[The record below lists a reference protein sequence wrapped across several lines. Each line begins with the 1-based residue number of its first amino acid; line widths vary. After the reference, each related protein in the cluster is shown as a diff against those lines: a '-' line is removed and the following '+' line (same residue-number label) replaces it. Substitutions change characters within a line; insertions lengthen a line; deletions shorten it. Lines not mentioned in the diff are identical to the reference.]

1 MNYVISTALIII
13 GTGILI
19 FIILHTGPSLKKN
32 NVNKSLTT
40 GQNNQEGQVA
50 RRNKPTKSPSPII
63 SQSDQLDGYGV
74 PIEYMITNAD
84 DIHLEIND
92 ELDLY
97 TSAIMDGFQ
106 PKKNYKCNSLQSALS
121 INEEQYFSVTPI
133 DVANYM
139 RDNVS
144 RMQKA
149 LMNTKM
155 PLVSYHM
162 SKESYRAHV
171 SRKPSSVYSMNY
183 TQDDK
188 GYKSPVT
195 IIGWKVVGREFPE
208 HTFFDSEPQV
218 VWILKEKAVDGT
230 NILYL
235 RGDNLN
241 KIETDVYTTQVKIN

>member
-19 FIILHTGPSLKKN
+19 FIILYTGNPKGQLKDNPKGQAAKGN
-32 NVNKSLTT
+32 NTSND
-40 GQNNQEGQVA
+40 
-50 RRNKPTKSPSPII
+50 NKPTKSPSPII
-63 SQSDQLDGYGV
+63 SQSSQLDGYGV
-74 PIEYMITNAD
+74 PIEYMITNVD
-84 DIHLEIND
+84 DIYL
-92 ELDLY
+92 ELDTKLNLY
-97 TSAIMDGFQ
+97 TSAMMDGFQ

-121 INEEQYFSVTPI
+121 INEEQYFSATPI

-144 RMQKA
+144 EMQKA
-149 LMNTKM
+149 LMSTKM

-171 SRKPSSVYSMNY
+171 SRKPSSVYCMNY

-195 IIGWKVVGREFPE
+195 IIGWKVIGREFPE
-208 HTFFDSEPQV
+208 HIFFDSEPQT